1 MTFGDPDRG
10 SHGWTLPEDQSRPL
24 IRHALEAGI
33 NFFDTAN
40 VYSDGHSEEIVG
52 RTLAEYARR
61 EEVVIATKVYF
72 STGPGP
78 NRHGL
83 SRKAIF
89 TEVDAS
95 LRRLGTDYIDL
106 YQIHAADPTTPWEET
121 LDALNDVV
129 RSGKVR
135 YIGASSLWA
144 WEFCKA
150 LYLQKLNG
158 WARFISIQDHY
169 NLLDREEEREVY
181 PLCADQGIGVM
192 PWSPLA
198 RGKLTRDWD
207 TATTRSENDAM
218 QQSGIYGSEIDRAI
232 VEKVAEIATARGVP
246 RAQIALAWIMRN
258 PVVTAPIVG
267 ASKISHLDD
276 AIAATTTQLSDDEIA
291 ALEQHYRPRPAALS
305 MMS

>member
-89 TEVDAS
+89 TEVNAS

-158 WARFISIQDHY
+158 WARFISIQNHY

-181 PLCADQGIGVM
+181 PLCADQSIGVM

-267 ASKISHLDD
+267 ASKITH

-291 ALEQHYRPRPAALS
+291 ALEQPYRPRPAALS

>member
-1 MTFGDPDRG
+1 
-10 SHGWTLPEDQSRPL
+10 
-24 IRHALEAGI
+24 
-33 NFFDTAN
+33 
-40 VYSDGHSEEIVG
+40 
-52 RTLAEYARR
+52 
-61 EEVVIATKVYF
+61 
-72 STGPGP
+72 
-78 NRHGL
+78 
-83 SRKAIF
+83 
-89 TEVDAS
+89 
-95 LRRLGTDYIDL
+95 
-106 YQIHAADPTTPWEET
+106 
-121 LDALNDVV
+121 VV

-150 LYLQKLNG
+150 LYLQKLND

-181 PLCADQGIGVM
+181 PLCADQSIGVM

-246 RAQIALAWIMRN
+246 RAQIALA
-258 PVVTAPIVG
+258 
-267 ASKISHLDD
+267 
-276 AIAATTTQLSDDEIA
+276 
-291 ALEQHYRPRPAALS
+291 LS